1 MTQRRD
7 FLADHRRQVFTM
19 TELCARYG
27 VSRKT
32 GYKWLARYEAGG
44 LPGLADR
51 SRAPQHCP
59 HRLAGSLAR
68 LLCQA
73 RRTHPSWGPRKLL
86 QYLVPR
92 HLEIA
97 GWPAASTVG
106 DLFARRGLIPK
117 RRRRRS
123 HQHPG
128 VVPPLTRAPNDL
140 WTADFKG
147 EFRTGDG
154 IYCYPFT
161 LADQHTRYLLACQG
175 MASTKGVP
183 VRGVLERAFR
193 TYGLPRAIRTDN
205 GVPFATGGIHGLS
218 QLTVWWIRLG
228 IQHQRIRPASPQQ
241 NAAHER
247 MHKTLKAGAL
257 RPPKATAV
265 AQQRAFNTFR
275 REYNEVR
282 PHEFLAGAT
291 PASRYQPS
299 ARDYPARLPAIEYP
313 THFVIKRITNAGT
326 FRFQHKLLFL
336 SNALKQLPV
345 GLEEVD
351 DGLWSIYFCTVLLAR
366 LDERD
371 YTLRD

>member
-1 MTQRRD
+1 
-7 FLADHRRQVFTM
+7 
-19 TELCARYG
+19 

-32 GYKWLARYEAGG
+32 GYKWLWRYEAGG
-44 LPGLADR
+44 LPGMADR
-51 SRAPQHCP
+51 SRAPHHCP
-59 HRLAGSLAR
+59 HRLAAPLAR

-73 RRTHPSWGPRKLL
+73 RRAHPSWGPRKLL
-86 QYLVPR
+86 QYLAPR
-92 HLEIA
+92 HPEVDV
-97 GWPAASTVG
+97 WPAASTVG

-128 VVPPLTRAPNDL
+128 VVPPTTTAPNDL

-175 MASTKGVP
+175 MESTKGVP

-193 TYGLPRAIRTDN
+193 THGLPRAIRTDN

-218 QLTVWWIRLG
+218 QLSVWWIRLG

-241 NAAHER
+241 NGAYER
-247 MHKTLKAGAL
+247 MHKTLKAATL

-265 AQQRAFNTFR
+265 AQQRAFTVFR
-275 REYNEVR
+275 REYNEAR
-282 PHEFLAGAT
+282 PHEFLQGAT
-291 PASRYQPS
+291 PASRYAPS
-299 ARDYPARLPAIEYP
+299 PRDYPARLPAIEYP
-313 THFVIKRITNAGT
+313 THFVVKRITNAGT

-336 SNALKQLPV
+336 SNTLKQLPV

-351 DGLWSIYFCTVLLAR
+351 DGLWSIYFCDVLLAR
-366 LDERD
+366 LNERD

>member
-1 MTQRRD
+1 
-7 FLADHRRQVFTM
+7 M

-32 GYKWLARYEAGG
+32 GYKWLARYDASG
-44 LPGLADR
+44 LPGLTDQR
-51 SRAPQHCP
+51 RAPLHCP
-59 HRLAGSLAR
+59 HRVAAPLSR

-73 RRTHPSWGPRKLL
+73 QRAHPSWGPRKLL
-86 QYLVPR
+86 QYLAPR
-92 HLEIA
+92 HPEIDD
-97 GWPAASTVG
+97 WPAASTVG
-106 DLFARRGLIPK
+106 DLFAKRGLIPK
-117 RRRRRS
+117 RRRRRA

-128 VVPPLTRAPNDL
+128 VVPPLTSAPNDL

-154 IYCYPFT
+154 VYCYPFT

-175 MASTKGVP
+175 MASTKGAP
-183 VRGVLERAFR
+183 VREVLERAFR

-218 QLTVWWIRLG
+218 QLSVWWTRLG

-241 NAAHER
+241 NGAHER
-247 MHKTLKAGAL
+247 MHKTLKAGTL

-265 AQQRAFNTFR
+265 AQRRAFTAFR
-275 REYNEVR
+275 REYNEAR
-282 PHEFLAGAT
+282 PHGFLQGAT
-291 PASRYQPS
+291 PASRYTPS
-299 ARDYPARLPAIEYP
+299 PRDYPARLPAIEYP
-313 THFVIKRITNAGT
+313 THFVVKRITNAGT

-336 SNALKQLPV
+336 SNTLKQLPV

-351 DGLWSIYFCTVLLAR
+351 DGLWSLYFCNVLLAR